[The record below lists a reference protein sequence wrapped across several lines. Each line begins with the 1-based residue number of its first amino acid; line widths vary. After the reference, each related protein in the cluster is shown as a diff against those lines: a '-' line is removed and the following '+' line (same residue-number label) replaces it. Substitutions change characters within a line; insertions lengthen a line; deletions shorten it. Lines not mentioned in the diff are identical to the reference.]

1 MKEIKQ
7 EEFESLIRDI
17 IEGNR
22 SKASVIKELQTE
34 SRTFNNKIQ
43 ELSVRNPELY
53 REFITVH
60 PYKPKERKDI
70 NIQGLVIEMLKSDLT
85 VAEMSEKYQISYRSI
100 SRKILQLKKSDNP
113 KDVELYEL
121 YKSIARKRSTSR
133 KPSLEEKVKI
143 DELERQEVK
152 GISDVERRKQMLL
165 ELERQY
171 QDLSMQFGKEEAA
184 KRLGY
189 TQNRIYKLLN
199 ELYRIEI
206 EENAGR
212 KNAENGNGFRDRIK
226 VESMDLGNST
236 GDIITENNV
245 SKSSKKTE
253 QKEQEGR

>member
-133 KPSLEEKVKI
+133 K
-143 DELERQEVK
+143 
-152 GISDVERRKQMLL
+152 
-165 ELERQY
+165 
-171 QDLSMQFGKEEAA
+171 
-184 KRLGY
+184 
-189 TQNRIYKLLN
+189 T
-199 ELYRIEI
+199 
-206 EENAGR
+206 
-212 KNAENGNGFRDRIK
+212 
-226 VESMDLGNST
+226 
-236 GDIITENNV
+236 
-245 SKSSKKTE
+245 
-253 QKEQEGR
+253 

>member
-1 MKEIKQ
+1 MKEIKP
-7 EEFESLIRDI
+7 EEFENLIRDI
-17 IEGNR
+17 IKGNR

-43 ELSVRNPELY
+43 ELSARNPELY

-70 NIQGLVIEMLKSDLT
+70 NVHGFVIEMLKSDFTLK
-85 VAEMSEKYQISYRSI
+85 EMCEKYNVSYRTM
-100 SRKILQLKKSDNP
+100 SRKIAQLKKSDNP
-113 KDVELYEL
+113 DGLELYEL
-121 YKSIARKRSTSR
+121 YKNVAAKRSTSR
-133 KPSLEEKVKI
+133 KPSLGEIDKIEK
-143 DELERQEVK
+143 LEKQEVK

-212 KNAENGNGFRDRIK
+212 KNAEKDNGFRDRIK
-226 VESMDLGNST
+226 VGSTDLGNST
-236 GDIITENNV
+236 GNIAAENNV
-245 SKSSKKTE
+245 SKSSKRTE
-253 QKEQEGR
+253 EKEQEER